1 MGPFGMT
8 PRRARAARRALVGFV
23 AAVTV
28 AVGLAWPAQARMTAT
43 YTVFTWNV
51 AGWAMHRGSVAD
63 ELVPTVSRSIQ
74 GSGAQLVALNEVC
87 EDQYRALVASLRA
100 AGWPDDPADFA
111 RFEPHGPD
119 YCGGQAFGV
128 AIFSKAPLGDAS
140 RFVLSSDGTPE
151 GRRMLCAP
159 LASRVHLRFCTS
171 HVTWVND
178 VVDGQRATATQLNE
192 VLRRLESFNAAGDT
206 VLLAG
211 DLNAQPQ
218 YRRLDTWYSSA
229 VATAQNASNT
239 GAYRELDD
247 TDPRCPGYG
256 EATTPGSR
264 GGLCGQAAKI
274 DFIFVR
280 ADHVVGSY
288 TADSV
293 DIPSC
298 DASPCSDHRA
308 EIGTVRVSVG

>member
-1 MGPFGMT
+1 MG
-8 PRRARAARRALVGFV
+8 LVAVV
-23 AAVTV
+23 AT
-28 AVGLAWPAQARMTAT
+28 AVGLAWPAQATTTAT
-43 YTVFTWNV
+43 YSLLTWNV
-51 AGWAMHRGSVAD
+51 AGWAMHRGSTTD
-63 ELVPTVSRSIQ
+63 GLVTTISSSIQ
-74 GSGAQLVALNEVC
+74 DSGAQLVALNEVC

-100 AGWPDDPADFA
+100 AGWPDDPTDFA

-128 AIFSKAPLGDAS
+128 AIFSTAPLGAAS
-140 RFVLSSDGTPE
+140 RYVLSSDGTPE
-151 GRRMLCAP
+151 GRRLLCAP

-192 VLRRLESFNAAGDT
+192 VLSRLESFNAAGDT

-218 YRRLDTWYSSA
+218 FQRLNAWYSSA

-256 EATTPGSR
+256 ETTTPGTR
-264 GGLCGQAAKI
+264 GGLCGQSPKI
-274 DFIFVR
+274 DMIFVR
-280 ADHVVGSY
+280 ANRIVGSY
-288 TADSV
+288 SADSLA
-293 DIPSC
+293 IPSC
-298 DASPCSDHRA
+298 GAIPCSDHRMLF
-308 EIGTVRVSVG
+308 GTVRVSVG

>member
-1 MGPFGMT
+1 MT
-8 PRRARAARRALVGFV
+8 PRRGRAARRALVGFV
-23 AAVTV
+23 VAVTV

-51 AGWAMHRGSVAD
+51 AGWAMHRGSVTD
-63 ELVPTVSRSIQ
+63 ELVPTVSSAIQ
-74 GSGAQLVALNEVC
+74 GSGAQLVALNELC
-87 EDQYRALVASLRA
+87 EDQYRALVVSLRA
-100 AGWPDDPADFA
+100 AGWPDDRADFA

-140 RFVLSSDGTPE
+140 RFVLSSDGTEE
-151 GRRMLCAP
+151 GRRLLCAP

-171 HVTWVND
+171 HVTWVNN
-178 VVDGQRATATQLNE
+178 VVNGERATATQLNE
-192 VLRRLESFNAAGDT
+192 VLSRLESFNAAGDT

-218 YRRLDTWYSSA
+218 YRRLDAWYSPA
-229 VATAQNASNT
+229 VATAQNSSNT

-247 TDPRCPGYG
+247 TDARCPGYG
-256 EATTPGSR
+256 EATTPGTG
-264 GGLCGQAAKI
+264 GGLCGQPPKI
-274 DFIFVR
+274 DLIFVR
-280 ADHVVGSY
+280 ANHIVGPHS
-288 TADSV
+288 ADAL

-298 DASPCSDHRA
+298 GGSPCSDHRPLT
-308 EIGTVRVSVG
+308 GTVRVSVG

>member
-1 MGPFGMT
+1 
-8 PRRARAARRALVGFV
+8 VGFV
-23 AAVTV
+23 AAVTA
-28 AVGLAWPAQARMTAT
+28 AVGVAWPAQATMTAT
-43 YTVFTWNV
+43 YTVLTWNV
-51 AGWAMHRGSVAD
+51 AGWAMHQGSVTD
-63 ELVPTVSRSIQ
+63 ELVPTLSRSIQ
-74 GSGAQLVALNEVC
+74 GSGAQLVALNELC
-87 EDQYRALVASLRA
+87 EDQYRALVTSLRA
-100 AGWPDDPADFA
+100 AGWPDDPTNFG

-119 YCGGQAFGV
+119 YCGGQAFGL

-140 RFVLSSDGTPE
+140 RFVLTSDGTEE
-151 GRRMLCAP
+151 GRRLLCAP

-178 VVDGQRATATQLNE
+178 VVNGQRATARQLND

-218 YRRLDTWYSSA
+218 YRRLDAWYSPN
-229 VATAQNASNT
+229 VATAQNGSNT

-256 EATTPGSR
+256 EATTPGTR
-264 GGLCGQAAKI
+264 GGLCGQAPKI
-274 DFIFVR
+274 DLIFVR
-280 ADHVVGSY
+280 ANHIVGPYS
-288 TADSV
+288 ADSL

-298 DASPCSDHRA
+298 GASSPCSDHRPV
-308 EIGTVRVSVG
+308 IGTVRVSVG